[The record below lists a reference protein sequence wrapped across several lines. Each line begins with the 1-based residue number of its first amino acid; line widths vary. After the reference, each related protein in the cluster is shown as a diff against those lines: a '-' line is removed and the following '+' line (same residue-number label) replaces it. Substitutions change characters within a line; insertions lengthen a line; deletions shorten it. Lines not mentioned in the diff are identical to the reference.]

1 MSSHPVEYF
10 NPGILTTPIYPGIK
24 VANMTNM
31 AMIPMQKI
39 FTAFQGQRRLVSG
52 PAGEVALVVKRM
64 APRPDEPIIIF
75 EDATGRPIDFDLRGG
90 DREVLARLAKLVP
103 PPVEEIAPPSEPRG
117 RGRPKLGV
125 VAREVTLLPRHW
137 EWLGAQAGGASVALR
152 KLVEEARRASGDK
165 DRERQARDAAYH
177 FMSTMAGNLPQ
188 FEEASRALFAD
199 DRRRFTG
206 LIADWP
212 ADIRDHIVKL
222 AYSDRA

>member
-1 MSSHPVEYF
+1 
-10 NPGILTTPIYPGIK
+10 
-24 VANMTNM
+24 M

-64 APRPDEPIIIF
+64 AERPDEPIIIF
-75 EDATGRPIDFDLRGG
+75 EDATGRSIDFDLRGG

-103 PPVEEIAPPSEPRG
+103 PQVEEIAPPSEPRG

-137 EWLGAQAGGASVALR
+137 EWLSAQAGGASVALR
-152 KLVEEARRASGDK
+152 KLVDEARRASGDK